1 VRRILG
7 HILFRWR
14 NFVCLPMSLIL
25 PVSLLAQD
33 VAGAIL
39 HGSDNG
45 VFVNENPAPASIA
58 IFPDDVVKTLKN
70 VVARI
75 ELAGSD
81 AQINSETML
90 QFESDELALD
100 HGSVSVNTSRGLRVR
115 VGCITVTPVNPS
127 EWTRYD
133 VVDVSGKVT
142 VSALKSDVYIDERT
156 KNAQSPKESAR
167 KQRTI
172 VHEGEQKSREE
183 RCAGAYIQSPY
194 QAPPGVGAIM
204 NSPYMIGAGTVAAGA
219 IACLGLCHDDDPL
232 SPHKP

>member
-1 VRRILG
+1 
-7 HILFRWR
+7 
-14 NFVCLPMSLIL
+14 MSLIL

-75 ELAGSD
+75 ELARSD

-156 KNAQSPKESAR
+156 
-167 KQRTI
+167 
-172 VHEGEQKSREE
+172 
-183 RCAGAYIQSPY
+183 
-194 QAPPGVGAIM
+194 
-204 NSPYMIGAGTVAAGA
+204 
-219 IACLGLCHDDDPL
+219 
-232 SPHKP
+232 

>member
-1 VRRILG
+1 MRRILG
-7 HILFRWR
+7 HILLRWS
-14 NFVCLPMSLIL
+14 NLVCLPVSLIL

-33 VAGAIL
+33 VTGAIL
-39 HGSDNG
+39 HSSDNG
-45 VFVNENPAPASIA
+45 VFVNESPAPASIA
-58 IFPDDVVKTLKN
+58 IFPDDVLKTLKN

-90 QFESDELALD
+90 QFEGDELVLD
-100 HGSVSVNTSRGLRVR
+100 HGSVSVNTSRGVRVR
-115 VGCITVTPVNPS
+115 VGCITVTPVNPN
-127 EWTRYD
+127 EWTKYD

-156 KNAQSPKESAR
+156 KNAQSPKESGH

-183 RCAGAYIQSPY
+183 RCAGAPIQSPS
-194 QAPPGVGAIM
+194 QAPPGVGAIL
-204 NSPYMIGAGTVAAGA
+204 NSPYVIGAGAVAAGA